1 MTENDEL
8 SFWDHLDVLRSV
20 IFKIIIVG
28 GLCSL
33 LAFCCKDLLFKII
46 LAPKDC
52 NFITYQILQTE
63 PFHIDLVNTGLTE
76 QFLVHMK
83 AALFFG
89 ILCAS
94 PYIIYQ
100 LYKFIAPALYDSERK
115 YSARI
120 ISSAYAMFFVG
131 TLVNYFLIYPLTVR
145 FLATYSV
152 SSDVRNMLT
161 IQSYMDTLLMMSLVF
176 GLIFEIPVISWLLA
190 LIGML
195 KHTWMKQYRK
205 HAFVAIVIIAAVITP
220 TSDAFTLFIVS
231 LPIWLLYEFSIY
243 IVKVTEHQKHD
254 ETSLETSGESK

>member
-1 MTENDEL
+1 MAENDEF

-28 GLCSL
+28 GLCAL
-33 LAFCCKDLLFKII
+33 LAFSFKEILFKVV

-52 NFITYQILQTE
+52 DFITYRILQTE
-63 PFHIDLVNTGLTE
+63 PFRITLINTGLTE

-115 YSARI
+115 YSVRVI
-120 ISSAYAMFFVG
+120 GSAYAMFCVG
-131 TLVNYFLIYPLTVR
+131 ALVNYFLVFPLTVR
-145 FLATYSV
+145 FLGTYSV
-152 SSDVRNMLT
+152 SSDVQNMLT

-176 GLIFEIPVISWLLA
+176 GLVFEIPVVSWLLA
-190 LIGML
+190 LMGVL
-195 KHTWMKQYRK
+195 KHVWMKRYRK
-205 HAFVAIVIIAAVITP
+205 HAFVAIVVVAAVITP

-231 LPIWLLYEFSIY
+231 LPIWLLYEFSIL
-243 IVKVTEHQKHD
+243 IVKMTERRKQDDTK
-254 ETSLETSGESK
+254 LETSENSK